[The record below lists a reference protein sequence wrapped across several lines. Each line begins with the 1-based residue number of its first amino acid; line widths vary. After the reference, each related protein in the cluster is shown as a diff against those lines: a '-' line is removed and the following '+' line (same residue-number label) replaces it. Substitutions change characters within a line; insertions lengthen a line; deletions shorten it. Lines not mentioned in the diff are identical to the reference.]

1 MLAENNN
8 YKIQQLL
15 TITDT
20 DNDKTIE
27 VLLGVDTT
35 VELDDYNLNIIEIK
49 KNSDIN
55 NLKHCTLSIAQPII
69 SEKLANF
76 EHVKR
81 IKKFIDDEID
91 YNIEYTPSLFRK
103 TPFYDK
109 LLNQNIW
116 EYTHLLEIISFVA
129 DPIEE
134 KAQ

>member
-1 MLAENNN
+1 MLADNNN

-15 TITDT
+15 IITDT
-20 DNDKTIE
+20 DNNKKIE

-35 VELDDYNLNIIEIK
+35 VELDDYNLNIIEVK
-49 KNSDIN
+49 QNSDIN
-55 NLKHCTLSIAQPII
+55 NLKHCIFNIEKPVI
-69 SEKLANF
+69 SDKLARF

-81 IKKFIDDEID
+81 IKGFIDNEIN

-129 DPIEE
+129 DPITE
-134 KAQ
+134 KA